1 MTLNVCSKT
10 ERVIRAIIGVAILSL
25 LFLLETPLNY
35 FGLIGLVPL
44 ATAVFR
50 YCPIS
55 HLLGVNTCQRKEI
68 HA

>member
-10 ERVIRAIIGVAILSL
+10 ERVIRAIIGGAILSL
-25 LFLLETPLNY
+25 LFILETPLSY

-44 ATAVFR
+44 ATAVFK

-55 HLLGVNTCQRKEI
+55 HLLGVNTCHMKGT

>member
-25 LFLLETPLNY
+25 LFILETPLSY

-44 ATAVFR
+44 ATAVFK

-55 HLLGVNTCQRKEI
+55 HLLGVNTCHMKET

>member
-25 LFLLETPLNY
+25 LFILETPLSY
-35 FGLIGLVPL
+35 FGLIGLIPL
-44 ATAVFR
+44 ATAVFK

-55 HLLGVNTCQRKEI
+55 HLLGVNTCHMKET